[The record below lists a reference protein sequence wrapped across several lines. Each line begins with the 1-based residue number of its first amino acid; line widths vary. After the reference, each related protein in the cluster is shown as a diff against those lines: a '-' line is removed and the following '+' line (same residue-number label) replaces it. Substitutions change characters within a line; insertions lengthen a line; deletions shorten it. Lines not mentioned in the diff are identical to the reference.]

1 VRRYPIEPLMALTG
15 KTQFALLE
23 GRRVNSET
31 WSNIRDRGFTPQMA
45 DKVACANG
53 FHPSL
58 VWPSWEQDE
67 FDELSIPCKE
77 CGERFIPKRKG
88 HVFHVVACAKRAQ
101 ARDRYQN
108 DPEYRAKR
116 IAAVK
121 AHDDAT
127 RRAKRLKKAQHHREN
142 AERIRAEKRAYY
154 AANTEL
160 VRERWA
166 AYYAANREE
175 LNARKRARYRR
186 QKDAAA

>member
-67 FDELSIPCKE
+67 FDELSVACKGCE
-77 CGERFIPKRKG
+77 TLFIPKRKG
-88 HVFHVVACAKRAQ
+88 QKFCTHPCGHRYRERVRRRKRYATDPEYAQKRRDDARAYYEEAKRAKQ
-101 ARDRYQN
+101 LYRRVYYLANKEKEAARQ
-108 DPEYRAKR
+108 
-116 IAAVK
+116 K
-121 AHDDAT
+121 AYDA
-127 RRAKRLKKAQHHREN
+127 RN
-142 AERIRAEKRAYY
+142 
-154 AANTEL
+154 
-160 VRERWA
+160 RERVNA
-166 AYYAANREE
+166 AR
-175 LNARKRARYRR
+175 RARYRR

>member
-67 FDELSIPCKE
+67 WDELSVE
-77 CGERFIPKRKG
+77 CAECNERFVPRWPRHVYCSKG
-88 HVFHVVACAKRAQ
+88 C
-101 ARDRYQN
+101 RDAHNVKKYRRRRYAE
-108 DPEYRAKR
+108 DPEYRQRVLDKGRAYR
-116 IAAVK
+116 AETV
-121 AHDDAT
+121 
-127 RRAKRLKKAQHHREN
+127 RAKRATDARYRAEN
-142 AERIRAEKRAYY
+142 AEARAE
-154 AANTEL
+154 
-160 VRERWA
+160 RE
-166 AYYAANREE
+166 
-175 LNARKRARYRR
+175 RARYHANRDAILARR
-186 QKDAAA
+186 RAARAAA